1 MNHQYGNTLVFYGG
15 GLCDCAAFYISQFA
29 QRLSDRRLFN
39 KTYVGFYSFR
49 CLTEKG
55 LIKEWN
61 QQLCEKTINAYG
73 GYFGTAR
80 KTDLASDKILLEKA
94 IACCK
99 SMDIRWIF
107 LAGGDGSSR
116 QMAEICESFEL
127 EGIKFVFTMPMT
139 IDGIEGGKAFGINS
153 AVKASLNQ
161 IETISSTTLR
171 TLDGNKYP
179 GIVFELQGRN
189 RDDILANVIFE
200 LYNKNKVADFRNEE
214 IQIIGI
220 PANMSWSEEKLR
232 ARLHIEDNPYQGD
245 ILGKPTIIL
254 LSEGASIKKKQIV
267 EIAKEE
273 GMKLRTFSVGHFSQV
288 NGFTDEEEK
297 RRIIDTVKKSI
308 STIEKEVG
316 GGVDESF
323 TLVFHD
329 YEPLEVCDANYFAE
343 LNPREGQV
351 ATLEPKL
358 QHILEMYLP

>member
-1 MNHQYGNTLVFYGG
+1 MNHRYGNALVFYGG
-15 GLCDCAAFYISQFA
+15 GLCDCAAFYISQLT
-29 QRLSDRRLFN
+29 QRLSERELFE

-61 QQLCEKTINAYG
+61 QELYEKTINVFG

-80 KTDLASDKILLEKA
+80 KIDLASDTVLLERA

-99 SMDIRWIF
+99 KFNIRWIF

-116 QMAEICESFEL
+116 QMAEIYKSFEK

-139 IDGIEGGKAFGINS
+139 IDGITGGKAFGINS
-153 AVKASLNQ
+153 AVEASLHQ

-200 LYNKNKVADFRNEE
+200 IYNTCKIADFPRDE
-214 IQIIGI
+214 IQIIAI
-220 PANMSWSEEKLR
+220 PANMDWSEERLR
-232 ARLHIEDNPYQGD
+232 SRLHIEENPYQGE

-254 LSEGASIKKKQIV
+254 LSEGATIKKKQLV
-267 EIAKEE
+267 ALAKEE

-288 NGFTDEEEK
+288 NGCTTKEEK
-297 RRIIDTVKKSI
+297 VSIINIIEKSI
-308 STIEKEVG
+308 DIIEEDI
-316 GGVDESF
+316 VDGESF

-329 YEPLEVCDANYFAE
+329 NRPFEVRDAYYFAD
-343 LNPREGQV
+343 LNPREDQR
-351 ATLEPKL
+351 AILEPKL
-358 QHILEMYLP
+358 QHTLELYLP